1 MKAARQ
7 NLYPRPLP
15 SNGTGAYPAYVPVPK
30 FFWPAFVSLTLAL
43 ALDVPLTGNGFL
55 ALAAVL
61 MLIGGL
67 PHGAFDI
74 AIAQSVLKL
83 KRSSAAAFFL
93 AYVGVAVAM
102 MALWALAPVTTLCLF
117 LALSAVH
124 FGEDWRMLDSGLL
137 RAMAGASV
145 LCIPAFAHPD
155 SVTALFV
162 AMAGPEADWV
172 RRFIVAFT
180 PVAVLVTSVGM
191 LMAVRAGHS
200 GWALAQF
207 AALLALAVLP
217 PQVGFL
223 LYFVFLHSPLHMRG
237 VAATLPSWSGPRFW
251 IYGGLMCFA
260 CLALAVLLAPGL
272 ISGQSLAMSAEAF
285 RLLSVVAAPHL
296 LLTLFVDRWVRT

>member
-1 MKAARQ
+1 
-7 NLYPRPLP
+7 
-15 SNGTGAYPAYVPVPK
+15 
-30 FFWPAFVSLTLAL
+30 
-43 ALDVPLTGNGFL
+43 
-55 ALAAVL
+55 
-61 MLIGGL
+61 
-67 PHGAFDI
+67 
-74 AIAQSVLKL
+74 
-83 KRSSAAAFFL
+83 
-93 AYVGVAVAM
+93 
-102 MALWALAPVTTLCLF
+102 
-117 LALSAVH
+117 
-124 FGEDWRMLDSGLL
+124 
-137 RAMAGASV
+137 MAGASV

-180 PVAVLVTSVGM
+180 PVALLVTSVGM

-260 CLALAVLLAPGL
+260 CLALAV
-272 ISGQSLAMSAEAF
+272 SDNHQSRKTESTPPFNNRSTALDLQDAVD
-285 RLLSVVAAPHL
+285 LGI
-296 LLTLFVDRWVRT
+296 TLVGFI